1 MFFKTQ
7 VFDLPVSEWK
17 ENHCDCSSQFLDW
30 VFAVLAGIWAGIGAK
45 RLVDF
50 FQEVINIKFP

>member
-17 ENHCDCSSQFLDW
+17 ENHCGYSSQFLDW
-30 VFAVLAGIWAGIGAK
+30 VFPILAGIRAGIRAK

-50 FQEVINIKFP
+50 FQEVINVKFP